1 MLMGSEVSGKPGE
14 LSSLHYLQVPKP
26 DVITVPTAI
35 SRAEALSPF
44 LVGMKVT
51 LLLPLCSPFHYM
63 AKGRG
68 NSQQHLAQAMQQCGG
83 PSEELPEGQR
93 QEAVRW
99 PGGHRAGGC
108 GWGLSIIESYWVR

>member
-1 MLMGSEVSGKPGE
+1 MLSQ
-14 LSSLHYLQVPKP
+14 SLQPSLE
-26 DVITVPTAI
+26 T
-35 SRAEALSPF
+35 EAPSP

-51 LLLPLCSPFHYM
+51 LVLPLCSPFHHM

-68 NSQQHLAQAMQQCGG
+68 NSQQHMAQALQQCGG

-99 PGGHRAGGC
+99 PGGSQRAGG
-108 GWGLSIIESYWVR
+108 WGLT